1 MTKWMQWLSNRPIS
15 RQLWYTIT
23 VVLIAGAGSAGIGL
37 YALRTM
43 SEEAELLESRVVAPL
58 ATVGLL
64 QSEVQKVRVT
74 YRDVM
79 FDVEQRPQALARLTE
94 TLAGVDSLRSSL
106 TRTSSDAIVT
116 AALNDFSANFA
127 EAQPLLRQL
136 TDAASRGEDS
146 VALNILRGSL
156 RTQMGKTEA
165 ALKRLSEAEL
175 EQAGAFAQRTKAQ
188 AREKLI
194 TSSSVLVAGVL
205 VAWVLAAAVL
215 GRISH
220 GLRAVGERI
229 RSLEANSMAGLQQ
242 AAEALAAGDL
252 VVRASEQTEP
262 LVLDGR
268 DELAALAHAVNAT
281 IARSESA
288 VSANHAAVE
297 TLQRMLD
304 ETQRVVTATERG
316 DRDIRAAAE
325 AFKGAFRELLA
336 GFNDAQTAARRP
348 VDAALAIL
356 EQVAD
361 RNLSERITDEFPGEH
376 ARLATAVNTAIV
388 NLANALHEVEVAAEQ
403 IAAASEQVNT
413 GSQQMADGASAQAAS
428 VEEITASVHEQASVT
443 ARTADR
449 LEEARTLSREVRAHL
464 QAGTHSMN
472 GLTDAMARLNDSAAK
487 TAQIVKTIDEIA
499 FQTNLLALNAA
510 VEAARAGDAGRGFA
524 VVADEVRQLA
534 IRAATSA
541 RETSA
546 LIEETVAST
555 RESREISLRVH
566 EQLGRIDSE
575 VERVTQIVEQV
586 AVDCTEQRDQI
597 ADVSR
602 ATEQV
607 SQQTQHAAATAEESA
622 SAAEELS
629 AQASTMKGL
638 VNQFQ
643 VTDSA
648 GKPRTMARRNP
659 SNVVHRPIRER
670 RAS

>member
-1 MTKWMQWLSNRPIS
+1 MQWLANRPIS
-15 RQLWYTIT
+15 RQLWYAIG
-23 VVLIAGAGSAGIGL
+23 VVVIAGAGSAGTGV
-37 YALRTM
+37 YALDTL
-43 SEEAELLESRVVAPL
+43 SKEAQLLETRVVAPL
-58 ATVGLL
+58 ASVGLL
-64 QSEVQKVRVT
+64 QGEVQKLRVA

-79 FDVEQRPQALARLTE
+79 FDVDQRPQAVERLNN
-94 TLAGVDSLRSSL
+94 TLTSIDSLRTSL
-106 TRTSSDAIVT
+106 ARSSSDSAVTGAINEFAT
-116 AALNDFSANFA
+116 HFSD
-127 EAQPLLRQL
+127 AQPLLRQL
-136 TDAASRGEDS
+136 TDAVTRGEDS
-146 VALNILRGSL
+146 LALDILRGSL
-156 RTQMGKTEA
+156 RSQMGKTEA
-165 ALKRLSEAEL
+165 ALTVLSGAQLKQAE
-175 EQAGAFAQRTKAQ
+175 AFAHRTQ
-188 AREKLI
+188 TLAREKVLTASVVLI
-194 TSSSVLVAGVL
+194 IGLVC
-205 VAWVLAAAVL
+205 AWILSAVVL
-215 GRISH
+215 GRITR
-220 GLRAVGERI
+220 GIRVVGERI
-229 RSLEANSMAGLQQ
+229 RSLESNSMAGLQQ

-252 VVRASEQTEP
+252 VVRSSEPTEP
-262 LVLDGR
+262 LVVDGR
-268 DELAALAHAVNAT
+268 DELATLAHVVNAT
-281 IARSESA
+281 ITRSESA
-288 VSANHAAVE
+288 VTANRAAVE
-297 TLQRMLD
+297 TLQRMLT
-304 ETQRVVTATERG
+304 ETQRVVSATERG

-325 AFKGAFRELLA
+325 AFTGAFRDLLA

-348 VDAALAIL
+348 VDAALEIL

-361 RNLSERITDEFPGEH
+361 RNLSQRITEEFPGEH
-376 ARLATAVNTAIV
+376 ARLTTAVNTAIV
-388 NLANALHEVEVAAEQ
+388 NLATALHEVEVAAEQ

-443 ARTADR
+443 ARTAGR
-449 LEEARTLSREVRAHL
+449 LEEARTLSREVRTYL
-464 QAGTHSMN
+464 QAGTQSMD
-472 GLTDAMARLNDSAAK
+472 GLTEAMARLNGSAAK

-555 RESREISLRVH
+555 HESREISLRVH

-575 VERVTQIVEQV
+575 VERVTKIVEQV

-607 SQQTQHAAATAEESA
+607 SQQTQRAAATAEESA

-648 GKPRTMARRNP
+648 GKPRGLARRNP
-659 SNVVHRPIRER
+659 RNVVHRPFREK

>member
-1 MTKWMQWLSNRPIS
+1 MQWVANCPIS
-15 RQLWYTIT
+15 QQLWYTIT
-23 VVLIAGAGSAGIGL
+23 VVMIAGAGSAGIGL

-43 SEEAELLESRVVAPL
+43 SAEAELLESKVVAPL

-64 QSEVQKVRVT
+64 QSEVQKMRAT

-79 FDVEQRPQALARLTE
+79 FDVEQRPQALERLKE
-94 TLAGVDSLRSSL
+94 TMTAVDSLRSSL
-106 TRTSSDAIVT
+106 ESTSGDAVVT
-116 AALNDFSANFA
+116 AALNEFSTHFA
-127 EAQPLLRQL
+127 DARPLLRQL
-136 TDAASRGEDS
+136 TDAAGRGEDS
-146 VALNILRGSL
+146 VALNILRGGL
-156 RTQMGKTEA
+156 RSQMAKTEA
-165 ALKRLSEAEL
+165 ALKTLSDAEL
-175 EQAGAFAQRTKAQ
+175 KQAGAFAQRTKAQ

-194 TSSSVLVAGVL
+194 TASTVLFGGV
-205 VAWVLAAAVL
+205 VFAWVLAAAVL
-215 GRISH
+215 RRISH

-229 RSLEANSMAGLQQ
+229 RSLEANSMSGLQQ
-242 AAEALAAGDL
+242 SAEALAAGDL
-252 VVRASEQTEP
+252 TVRQFEP
-262 LVLDGR
+262 TAPLELHGR
-268 DELAALAHAVNAT
+268 DELAALAQVVNAT

-288 VSANHAAVE
+288 VKANREAVE

-304 ETQRVVTATERG
+304 ETQRVVVATERG
-316 DRDIRAAAE
+316 ARDIRAGSE
-325 AFKGAFRELLA
+325 TFSGAFHLLLA
-336 GFNDAQTAARRP
+336 GFNDAQAAARRP
-348 VDAALAIL
+348 VDAALEVL
-356 EQVAD
+356 EQVAE
-361 RNLSERITDEFPGEH
+361 RNLSTHIAEEFPGEH
-376 ARLATAVNTAIV
+376 ARLATAVNSAIA
-388 NLANALHEVEVAAEQ
+388 NLATALHEVEVAAEQ
-403 IAAASEQVNT
+403 IAAASEQVNI
-413 GSQQMADGASAQAAS
+413 GSQQLADGASAQAAS

-443 ARTADR
+443 ARTADS

-464 QAGTHSMN
+464 QVGTQSMD
-472 GLTDAMARLNDSAAK
+472 GLTDAMARLNASAAK

-555 RESREISLRVH
+555 LESRDISLRVH
-566 EQLGRIDSE
+566 EQLGRIDRE
-575 VERVTQIVEQV
+575 VERVTLIVEQV

-629 AQASTMKGL
+629 AQASTMKEL

-643 VTDSA
+643 VTDSGGRA
-648 GKPRTMARRNP
+648 RNLARRNP
-659 SNVVHRPIRER
+659 LNVVHRPIRER